1 MIQAIREEEDG
12 VLWYFGQLLGN
23 ASIRNLHAQNF
34 QSVKEKHHETVKHET
49 SQESF
54 QATDLADLFSLIDE
68 ALISCLSIHYLGSL
82 YVLVTIQDVYG
93 AF

>member
-34 QSVKEKHHETVKHET
+34 Q
-49 SQESF
+49 
-54 QATDLADLFSLIDE
+54 
-68 ALISCLSIHYLGSL
+68 
-82 YVLVTIQDVYG
+82 
-93 AF
+93 